1 MEASTHNG
9 GGPRPSTLAARSEL
23 LRDAREVMR
32 EDYASDLSLD
42 EVAARI
48 ATSRRHLQRVFAE
61 IGGTGFR
68 EELAAIRME
77 RAAELL
83 ASTPLPI
90 AEIARR
96 VGYRQSA
103 QFAKAFRAH
112 YGALP
117 SAYRATRARAIRAP
131 SRSGLNELSSPW

>member
-1 MEASTHNG
+1 MEAESHNG
-9 GGPRPSTLAARSEL
+9 GPRATTLAARSEL
-23 LRDAREVMR
+23 LRDAREIMHS
-32 EDYASDLSLD
+32 DFASDLSLD

-61 IGGTGFR
+61 IAGTGFR
-68 EELAAIRME
+68 EELAAIRMDA
-77 RAAELL
+77 AAELL
-83 ASTPLPI
+83 ETTPLPI
-90 AEIARR
+90 ADIARR

-112 YGALP
+112 RGVLP
-117 SAYRATRARAIRAP
+117 SIYRATRARAMRAP

>member
-1 MEASTHNG
+1 MEAASHHM
-9 GGPRPSTLAARSEL
+9 PRATTLASRSQL
-23 LRDAREVMR
+23 LREARAIMR
-32 EDYASDLSLD
+32 EEYWRDLALD
-42 EVAARI
+42 DVAGRI

-61 IGGTGFR
+61 IGGSGFR

-83 ASTPLPI
+83 ASTPLPV

-112 YGALP
+112 HGTVP
-117 SAYRATRARAIRAP
+117 SIYRENNARITRRP
-131 SRSGLNELSSPW
+131 SFNGLNELRSPL

>member
-1 MEASTHNG
+1 MAVDTDVTV
-9 GGPRPSTLAARSEL
+9 PRPSTLASRAEL
-23 LRDAREVMR
+23 LRDAREIMH
-32 EDYASDLSLD
+32 EDYAEDLSLD
-42 EVAARI
+42 DVAARI
-48 ATSRRHLQRVFAE
+48 ATSRRQLQRVFAE

-83 ASTPLPI
+83 AGPLPVG
-90 AEIARR
+90 EIARR

-112 YGALP
+112 HGMVP
-117 SAYRATRARAIRAP
+117 SAYRERVR
-131 SRSGLNELSSPW
+131 GGGSSFGAG